1 MKIYENIKWHVRVK
15 NNSAIKS
22 ERDKFLFLMF
32 QGNNG
37 YTEILTIS

>member
-1 MKIYENIKWHVRVK
+1 MKTLNDTYAVK